1 MPKSITT
8 VQEYIAAQPE
18 RTRERLEQLR
28 SCLRSVVPH
37 ATEELR
43 WGKPAF
49 VDNGI
54 LFIYAAYKNH
64 LSLHPTPHVIQA
76 LHHEMSE
83 YISSENTIR
92 FSLDCPIPE
101 AIVIKISNLR
111 VIHKEKGIG
120 WK

>member
-1 MPKSITT
+1 MPKCITT
-8 VQEYIAAQPE
+8 VQEYIEALPDT
-18 RTRERLEQLR
+18 TRERLQELR
-28 SCLRSVVPH
+28 RCLRSVIPH
-37 ATEELR
+37 ATEELK

-54 LFIYAAYKNH
+54 LFVYAAHKNH
-64 LSLHPTPHVIQA
+64 VSLHPTPQVIQA
-76 LHHEMSE
+76 LRQEMSQ

-101 AIVIKISNLR
+101 AIVLKIANLR
-111 VIHKEKGIG
+111 IIHKEKGVR